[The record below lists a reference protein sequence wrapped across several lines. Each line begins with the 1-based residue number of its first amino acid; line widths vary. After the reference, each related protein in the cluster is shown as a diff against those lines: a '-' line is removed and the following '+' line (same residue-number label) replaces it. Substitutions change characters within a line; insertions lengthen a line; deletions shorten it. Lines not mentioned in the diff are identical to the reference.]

1 MTRARAAIGA
11 MLALGLVLGSGA
23 SGGAQ
28 SSGTA
33 PTLNTVNTVKAND
46 LRVEWEVVSTRG
58 DWRNVCGRVYN
69 DRIVPARHVFVQFE
83 GLDGGGQVVSKR
95 FVEVIGDVPVH
106 GYAIYCMQVST
117 KGDSYRV
124 SVPTVEWGASGGGG
138 Q

>member
-1 MTRARAAIGA
+1 MAWA
-11 MLALGLVLGSGA
+11 LVLASGA
-23 SGGAQ
+23 PGGAQSPGAAQ
-28 SSGTA
+28 SSGT
-33 PTLNTVNTVKAND
+33 VNTVKMND

-69 DRIVPARHVFVQFE
+69 ERIVPARHVFVQFE
-83 GLDGGGQVVSKR
+83 GLDGSGQVVSKR

-117 KGDSYRV
+117 KGESYRV
-124 SVPTVEWGASGGGG
+124 TVPTVEWGMSGG